1 MAPVLSRALV
11 AAASVVPGIGIGVS
25 LFSGHAGT
33 DDLVGHVLT
42 LVAVAVGWVV
52 VVRVPDSS
60 VGPAL
65 AWTSAAVSLVAIN
78 DLVAASAYTS
88 TPLPLASVARHVW
101 VGAWPVNLAGLLA
114 LLLVFPDGRRPGRF
128 WGAVPWLYAS
138 GTVLMMAATW
148 DARQIDGA
156 VVGGGA
162 PWQKA
167 SVGLALLL
175 VGGCLIAAV
184 VSVVKQYR
192 VGDVRR
198 RLQIKWL
205 LGAGAVVVLLL
216 MGGWVAEASGA
227 SLSVAYTPFLL
238 ALVILVPASVGL
250 AMVRHDLFDVDR
262 LLGEGASWLVT
273 LVASAAI
280 FGTVVVMVSRAI
292 GSGSDLGPAAA
303 AFVTALALLP
313 LHRTLAGMVGRLV
326 DPDRLV
332 AVAAVERFAADVRAG
347 RRLPEEVEVV
357 LREAQGDP
365 GLRIAL
371 SRADGWSDLRGNP
384 IKEPTGFALEASGD
398 TIAKITLGW
407 ESARAR
413 RRIADL
419 ARVAWV
425 PIEVSR
431 LRLVLK
437 EALDEVEAS
446 RVRLVGAAATE
457 RKRLERDLHDGAQQ
471 RIIATGMRLRSLQQR
486 LDPTTAAEVD
496 TAIGE
501 LEVTVTELRRL
512 AHGVRPSRL
521 DDGLGPA
528 LEGLL
533 ATSPIPVD
541 LHVAALP
548 HTDEART
555 LTAYLVA
562 SEAVTNAL
570 KHSRAR
576 RIDVR
581 LGSQGHQVTVQVSD
595 DGVGGIPEDGLTAL
609 RDRVASVG
617 GSLQVDSP
625 VGGGTTV
632 SAVV

>member
-1 MAPVLSRALV
+1 MVPAAGIAL
-11 AAASVVPGIGIGVS
+11 ALISS
-25 LFSGHAGT
+25 QSGT
-33 DDLVGHVLT
+33 DDLVGHALA

-52 VVRVPDSS
+52 VVRLPESP

-78 DLVAASAYTS
+78 DVLAASAYTS
-88 TPLPLASVARHVW
+88 APLPLASIARHGW

-114 LLLVFPDGRRPGRF
+114 LLLVFPDARRPGRI
-128 WGAVPWLYAS
+128 WAAVPWVYAG
-138 GTVLMMAATW
+138 GTALMITAMW
-148 DARQIDGA
+148 DARQVDGT
-156 VVGGGA
+156 VVNEGA
-162 PWQKA
+162 PWRMTLA
-167 SVGLALLL
+167 GVALL
-175 VGGCLIAAV
+175 VIGGCLIAAV
-184 VSVVKQYR
+184 VSVAKQYR
-192 VGDVRR
+192 AGEVRR

-205 LGAGAVVVLLL
+205 LLAGSVVVLLL
-216 MGGWVAEASGA
+216 IGGWAAEASGA
-227 SLSVAYTPFLL
+227 SLGVAYTPFIF
-238 ALVILVPASVGL
+238 ALVLLVPASVGV

-262 LLGEGASWLVT
+262 LLGGGASWLVT

-280 FGTVVVMVSRAI
+280 FGAVVTVVSRAVGV
-292 GSGSDLGPAAA
+292 GSGVGSATA

-313 LHRTLAGMVGRLV
+313 LHRTLAGALGKLI
-326 DPDRLV
+326 DRDRFV
-332 AVAAVERFAADVRAG
+332 AVAAVERFAAEVRAG
-347 RRLPEEVEVV
+347 RRAPEEVEAV

-365 GLRIAL
+365 ELRVAL
-371 SRADGWSDLRGNP
+371 ARPEGWSDLDGVP
-384 IKEPTGFALEASGD
+384 VQEPVGFALEAGGD
-398 TIAKITLGW
+398 TIAVISLGW

-413 RRIADL
+413 RRVADL

-446 RVRLVGAAATE
+446 RVRLVDAAATE

-486 LDPTTAAEVD
+486 LDPMAAAEVD

-533 ATSPIPVD
+533 ATSPVPVD
-541 LHVAALP
+541 LHVANLP
-548 HTDEART
+548 ETDEART

-570 KHSRAR
+570 KHARAR
-576 RIDVR
+576 RIGVR
-581 LGSQGHQVTVQVSD
+581 LGSQGDRLTVRVSD
-595 DGVGGIPEDGLTAL
+595 DGVGGIPEGGLTAL

-617 GSLQVDSP
+617 GWVQVDSP
-625 VGGGTTV
+625 TGGGTTV
-632 SAVV
+632 LAVV

>member
-1 MAPVLSRALV
+1 MTPVVSRALT
-11 AAASVVPGIGIGVS
+11 AAATAVPGGGIGVS
-25 LFSGHAGT
+25 LLSRHADS
-33 DDLVGHVLT
+33 DDLVGHGLA
-42 LVAVAVGWVV
+42 LVAVAVAWVI
-52 VVRVPDSS
+52 VVRVPESPA
-60 VGPAL
+60 GPAL

-78 DLVAASAYTS
+78 DVFAASAYTS
-88 TPLPLASVARHVW
+88 TPLPLASLARHVW

-128 WGAVPWLYAS
+128 WVAVPVVYAA
-138 GTVLMMAATW
+138 GTALMMAATW
-148 DARQIDGA
+148 DAQQVNGA
-156 VVGGGA
+156 VVGEGA
-162 PWQKA
+162 PWQMRLG
-167 SVGLALLL
+167 VVALLL
-175 VGGCLIAAV
+175 VGACLVTAV

-192 VGDVRR
+192 AGDDRC
-198 RLQIKWL
+198 RLQIRWL
-205 LGAGAVVVLLL
+205 LAAGTVVVLLL
-216 MGGWVAEASGA
+216 VGGWGAEAYGA
-227 SLSVAYTPFLL
+227 SLEQAYTPFLL
-238 ALVILVPASVGL
+238 ALVLLVPASVGI
-250 AMVRHDLFDVDR
+250 AMVRHDLFDIDR
-262 LLGEGASWLVT
+262 LFSVGVSWLLT

-280 FGTVVVMVSRAI
+280 FAAVVTIASRNVGAR
-292 GSGSDLGPAAA
+292 SDLGPAAA

-313 LHRTLAGMVGRLV
+313 LHRSLAGLVGKLF
-326 DPDRLV
+326 DRDRYV
-332 AVAAVERFAADVRAG
+332 AVAAVERFASDVRAG
-347 RRLPEEVEVV
+347 RRVPEEVEVV
-357 LREAQGDP
+357 LQEAQGDP
-365 GLRIAL
+365 GLRVSLARP
-371 SRADGWSDLRGNP
+371 SGWSDLRGVP
-384 IKEPTGFALEASGD
+384 VKDPVGFALEAGGD
-398 TIAKITLGW
+398 TIAMITLGW
-407 ESARAR
+407 ESARAHR
-413 RRIADL
+413 RVADL

-431 LRLVLK
+431 LRLVLR

-446 RVRLVGAAATE
+446 RVRLVDAAATE

-486 LDPTTAAEVD
+486 LESTAAAEVD

-533 ATSPIPVD
+533 EMSPVPVD

-548 HTDEART
+548 EADETRT

-570 KHSRAR
+570 KHARAG
-576 RIDVR
+576 RIGVR
-581 LGSQGHQVTVQVSD
+581 LGSQGERLTVRVSD
-595 DGVGGIPEDGLTAL
+595 DGVGGVPEGGLAAL

-617 GSLQVDSP
+617 GTLQVNSP
-625 VGGGTTV
+625 AGGGTTI

>member
-1 MAPVLSRALV
+1 MAPVLSRALT
-11 AAASVVPGIGIGVS
+11 AAATVVPGIGIGISV
-25 LFSGHAGT
+25 FSHHSVAA
-33 DDLVGHVLT
+33 DLVPHVLA
-42 LVAVAVGWVV
+42 LVAVAVGWAV
-52 VVRVPDSS
+52 VVRAPDSP

-65 AWTSAAVSLVAIN
+65 AWTSAAASLVAVS
-78 DLVAASAYTS
+78 DLLAASAYTS
-88 TPLPLASVARHVW
+88 SPLPLAPLARHVW

-128 WGAVPWLYAS
+128 WAVVPWAYVG
-138 GTVLMMAATW
+138 GTALMIAAMW
-148 DARQIDGA
+148 DARQVEGA
-156 VVGGGA
+156 VVGDAA
-162 PWQKA
+162 PWRP
-167 SVGLALLL
+167 ALGGVAL
-175 VGGCLIAAV
+175 VLIGGCLIAAV
-184 VSVVKQYR
+184 VSSVKQYR
-192 VGDVRR
+192 AGDDRR
-198 RLQIKWL
+198 RLQMRWL
-205 LGAGAVVVLLL
+205 LTAGAVVVVLLT
-216 MGGWVAEASGA
+216 GGWVAEANGA
-227 SLSVAYTPFLL
+227 SLTVAYTPFLL
-238 ALVILVPASVGL
+238 ALVLLVPASVGL

-262 LLGEGASWLVT
+262 LLGAGASWLVT

-280 FGTVVVMVSRAI
+280 FGAVVTVLSRAI
-292 GSGSDLGPAAA
+292 GAGSGLGPAAA

-313 LHRTLAGMVGRLV
+313 LHRHLAGILGKLV
-326 DPDRLV
+326 DRDRFV

-347 RRLPEEVEVV
+347 RRMPEEVEVV

-365 GLRIAL
+365 ELRIAL
-371 SRADGWSDLRGNP
+371 ARPDGWSDLHGVSVEKP
-384 IKEPTGFALEASGD
+384 LGFDLQAGGD
-398 TIAKITLGW
+398 TIAMISLGW

-413 RRIADL
+413 RRVADL

-425 PIEVSR
+425 SIEVSR
-431 LRLVLK
+431 LRLVLR

-446 RVRLVGAAATE
+446 RERLVNAAATE

-486 LDPTTAAEVD
+486 LHATAAAEVD

-501 LEVTVTELRRL
+501 LEVTVAELRRL

-533 ATSPIPVD
+533 ATSPVPVD
-541 LHVAALP
+541 LHVVALP
-548 HTDEART
+548 ETDEART

-570 KHSRAR
+570 KHARAG
-576 RIDVR
+576 RIGVR
-581 LGSQGHQVTVQVSD
+581 LGSQGDRLTVRVSD

-617 GSLQVDSP
+617 GWVHVDSP